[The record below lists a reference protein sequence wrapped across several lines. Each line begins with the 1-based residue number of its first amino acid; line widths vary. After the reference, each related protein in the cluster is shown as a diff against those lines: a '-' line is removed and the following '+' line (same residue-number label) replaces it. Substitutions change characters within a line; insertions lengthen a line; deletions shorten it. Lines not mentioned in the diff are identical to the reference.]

1 MASSISRR
9 RVIQGTAWAT
19 PIVIASSAVPVYAS
33 SREKCVPDI
42 SVPVNQNLTNDGSS
56 TLEAFTIPAG
66 VETVTFRITGGVG
79 GSYRGLAMHGSGGRG
94 ALITGT
100 LAVKENDVLKFVLAG
115 GGAYNRDKPTEPG
128 KGWANGGSHGPS
140 YKTTDARTVKFFEG
154 PNTAEEYYGPTG
166 GGASAVFL
174 NDKLIAVAGGG
185 GGAGTRFYS
194 YTVWNDMQSG
204 PQPKEFLPLV
214 LETTEAAQG
223 GSGGA
228 GNGANGSSFS
238 EIYKFFPGPSIRA
251 NGGFAGE
258 NGKGG
263 AGATT
268 GGLRNM
274 DSNASIVFATN
285 DENDVFYE
293 DVAGKSGEDAT
304 LDRNSLGNNGGTGGG
319 SVVGRAFVDN
329 RQFTHKYLHQGA
341 LVHSSTGGGGYGGGG
356 SGSVT
361 TAGAYASDQR
371 WVKYDRGGWAP
382 VGAAAVSGGAG
393 AGGSY
398 LTHDDALLEGQILP
412 DLATRPATALS
423 RINAVAE
430 LSWCRLPNN
439 EDPKKENSD
448 NKDNKGE

>member
-1 MASSISRR
+1 MFQKLADVFGVVQRDAHHIDTAFFLRFIPRR
-9 RVIQGTAWAT
+9 HFRHFFAAGAAPCRPKVDDAHGRFEGFLRLRG
-19 PIVIASSAVPVYAS
+19 VAVPAL
-33 SREKCVPDI
+33 
-42 SVPVNQNLTNDGSS
+42 Q
-56 TLEAFTIPAG
+56 
-66 VETVTFRITGGVG
+66 VG
-79 GSYRGLAMHGSGGRG
+79 GGR
-94 ALITGT
+94 
-100 LAVKENDVLKFVLAG
+100 VL
-115 GGAYNRDKPTEPG
+115 
-128 KGWANGGSHGPS
+128 
-140 YKTTDARTVKFFEG
+140 RT
-154 PNTAEEYYGPTG
+154 
-166 GGASAVFL
+166 
-174 NDKLIAVAGGG
+174 
-185 GGAGTRFYS
+185 
-194 YTVWNDMQSG
+194 
-204 PQPKEFLPLV
+204 
-214 LETTEAAQG
+214 QG

-304 LDRNSLGNNGGTGGG
+304 LDGNSLGNNGGTGGG

-341 LVHSSTGGGGYGGGG
+341 IVHSSTGGGGYGGGG

-361 TAGAYASDQR
+361 PAGAYASDQR

-412 DLATRPATALS
+412 DLVTRPATALS

-430 LSWCRLPNN
+430 LSWCRLPNSD
-439 EDPKKENSD
+439 DPKKENSD
-448 NKDNKGE
+448 NKDNKDNKDQQTDKQKDPYDGETAEQRKKREEMQRRLEKGDQDGRKEQDRKRGTGGNGAW

>member
-1 MASSISRR
+1 
-9 RVIQGTAWAT
+9 
-19 PIVIASSAVPVYAS
+19 
-33 SREKCVPDI
+33 
-42 SVPVNQNLTNDGSS
+42 
-56 TLEAFTIPAG
+56 
-66 VETVTFRITGGVG
+66 
-79 GSYRGLAMHGSGGRG
+79 
-94 ALITGT
+94 
-100 LAVKENDVLKFVLAG
+100 
-115 GGAYNRDKPTEPG
+115 
-128 KGWANGGSHGPS
+128 
-140 YKTTDARTVKFFEG
+140 
-154 PNTAEEYYGPTG
+154 
-166 GGASAVFL
+166 
-174 NDKLIAVAGGG
+174 
-185 GGAGTRFYS
+185 
-194 YTVWNDMQSG
+194 
-204 PQPKEFLPLV
+204 
-214 LETTEAAQG
+214 
-223 GSGGA
+223 
-228 GNGANGSSFS
+228 
-238 EIYKFFPGPSIRA
+238 
-251 NGGFAGE
+251 
-258 NGKGG
+258 
-263 AGATT
+263 
-268 GGLRNM
+268 M
-274 DSNASIVFATN
+274 DSNASIIFATN

-304 LDRNSLGNNGGTGGG
+304 LDGNSLGNNGGTGGG

-341 LVHSSTGGGGYGGGG
+341 IVHSSTGGGGYGGGG

-412 DLATRPATALS
+412 DLVTRPATALS

>member
-238 EIYKFFPGPSIRA
+238 EIYKLKRR
-251 NGGFAGE
+251 
-258 NGKGG
+258 KWQ
-263 AGATT
+263 
-268 GGLRNM
+268 L
-274 DSNASIVFATN
+274 
-285 DENDVFYE
+285 
-293 DVAGKSGEDAT
+293 
-304 LDRNSLGNNGGTGGG
+304 
-319 SVVGRAFVDN
+319 
-329 RQFTHKYLHQGA
+329 
-341 LVHSSTGGGGYGGGG
+341 
-356 SGSVT
+356 
-361 TAGAYASDQR
+361 
-371 WVKYDRGGWAP
+371 
-382 VGAAAVSGGAG
+382 
-393 AGGSY
+393 
-398 LTHDDALLEGQILP
+398 IL
-412 DLATRPATALS
+412 
-423 RINAVAE
+423 
-430 LSWCRLPNN
+430 
-439 EDPKKENSD
+439 
-448 NKDNKGE
+448 

>member
-1 MASSISRR
+1 M
-9 RVIQGTAWAT
+9 
-19 PIVIASSAVPVYAS
+19 
-33 SREKCVPDI
+33 
-42 SVPVNQNLTNDGSS
+42 
-56 TLEAFTIPAG
+56 
-66 VETVTFRITGGVG
+66 G

-204 PQPKEFLPLV
+204 PQPKEFLPLI

-223 GSGGA
+223 SSGGA

-251 NGGFAGE
+251 NGGLAGE

-263 AGATT
+263 GGAGARQISRTSWNKEFYGPQPESFKGLKFNT
-268 GGLRNM
+268 VDIASGGSGGRVGERGGSYQETYLFFPGPALNMNGGLGGGNGQGGAGAPAGSLS
-274 DSNASIVFATN
+274 DPKSNSAISFEGSQERYLFSQN
-285 DENDVFYE
+285 
-293 DVAGKSGEDAT
+293 VAGNAGADAT
-304 LDRNSLGNNGGTGGG
+304 LTKNSQGNNGGQGGAG
-319 SVVGRAFVDN
+319 VVGIGMAITWYRTSDLN
-329 RQFTHKYLHQGA
+329 QCSILHG
-341 LVHSSTGGGGYGGGG
+341 STGGGGYGGGG
-356 SGSVT
+356 SASVT
-361 TAGAYASDQR
+361 TAAGYGADHSYASVTG
-371 WVKYDRGGWAP
+371 WVDGNYIEGDTGHQLARRRSPAQ
-382 VGAAAVSGGAG
+382 VAV
-393 AGGSY
+393 
-398 LTHDDALLEGQILP
+398 EGPTSIP
-412 DLATRPATALS
+412 LASMTP
-423 RINAVAE
+423 I
-430 LSWCRLPNN
+430 
-439 EDPKKENSD
+439 
-448 NKDNKGE
+448 